1 MSDIFISYARSN
13 EAVAKASGDA
23 LRQAGFKVWR
33 DDELP
38 AHRSYS
44 EVIEER
50 LQNAKA
56 VLVLWSADAVRSQ
69 WVRAEADIAR
79 EAGTL
84 VQMSVDGAKP
94 PIPFNQI
101 QCADLAEWSGNADH
115 EGWKKVLASV
125 GSLVGPSIVASAPAA
140 EKTKSN
146 RKRIIVLPFQNM
158 SDDSEQE
165 YFSDG
170 ISEDIIT
177 DLSKV
182 SSLDVVSRNQAFSLK
197 KKEIDIGR
205 IGEEMAV
212 SHVVEGSVRKAGGR
226 VRITAQLTDASNCN
240 QIWAERYDR
249 ELEDIFALQDE
260 ISKAIVS
267 ALRLKLLPKE
277 KKAIEHRGTSNSD
290 AYNLYLMARQR
301 WVSGNEGDIR
311 RDEVVVRICRQAVAL
326 DPGYA
331 KAWALMSL
339 AQAELHFRHDREED
353 ALSSAEQAL
362 SLDPDLA
369 EAYCVKA
376 RYVADEKGDA
386 EEAKRLTTKALELG
400 PDSWEVNK
408 EVARQLYRV
417 GDFKNAIPYFEKAA
431 ELMDSDYHSVGL
443 ASTAYAEIGD
453 QDNLLR
459 VSRMTLERAEK
470 AVAQEPSNGS
480 AIGMGAVALA
490 MLGEKERTKE
500 WIQRALLIDPDNIT
514 MRYNLTCALVGLQ
527 EYEAAVDLIE
537 PSFLKFNSMLVTH
550 IESDPDMAP
559 LRGLPRFQQLVEDA
573 KTRVAASRK
582 RAPPGPGPTIG

>member
-1 MSDIFISYARSN
+1 VSDIFISYARST
-13 EAVAKASGDA
+13 EAVARAAGDS

-44 EVIEER
+44 DVIEER

-56 VLVLWSADAVRSQ
+56 VLVLWSAEAVRSQ

-84 VQMSVDGAKP
+84 VQMSVDGTTP

-101 QCADLAEWSGNADH
+101 QCADLADWSGSSDH
-115 EGWKKVLASV
+115 PGWRKILDSV
-125 GSLVGPSIVASAPAA
+125 GSLVGPAIVTSAPAV
-140 EKTKSN
+140 EKAKSD

-158 SDDSEQE
+158 SGDSEQE

-197 KKEIDIGR
+197 KKDIDIGR
-205 IGEEMAV
+205 IGEEMGV
-212 SHVVEGSVRKAGGR
+212 SHAVEGSVRKAGGR

-277 KKAIEHRGTSNSD
+277 KKAIEHRGTGNSD

-339 AQAELHFRHDREED
+339 AQAELHFRHDRDED
-353 ALSSAEQAL
+353 ALSSAEKAL
-362 SLDPDLA
+362 SLDSDLA

-386 EEAKRLTTKALELG
+386 EEARRLTTKALELG

-417 GDFKNAIPYFEKAA
+417 GDFRGAIPYFEKAA

-453 QDNLLR
+453 RDNLQR

-480 AIGMGAVALA
+480 AIGMGALALA

-500 WIQRALLIDPDNIT
+500 WIERALLIDPDNIT
-514 MRYNLTCALVGLQ
+514 MRYNLTCALVNLGD
-527 EYEAAVDLIE
+527 YEAAVDLIE
-537 PSFLKFNSMLVTH
+537 PSFPKFNSMLVTH
-550 IESDPDMAP
+550 IDSDPDMAP
-559 LRGLPRFQQLVEDA
+559 LRELPRFRQLVEDA
-573 KTRVAASRK
+573 KKRVSAV
-582 RAPPGPGPTIG
+582 